1 MPPKKEKSPKSAKKQ
16 QLDSKGWEVGLLAA
30 QIEEDQWKPT
40 IYFAVGEKLENEVFL
55 DALSAAINVPLRKL
69 FSVISWK
76 GTMKQ
81 ISELGDPKKQKAND
95 LPMFYE
101 ITEAAWALLDKGEE
115 IPLPLICKLIKFQIL
130 CIKQKDLQ
138 KRRFENKPT
147 GEAEA
152 TVLPSAGKKKTDKKS
167 AGKAKGKVEKKSPEP
182 PVAKKTTKLL
192 KRGEVEVIDRCIN
205 DEPDDGP
212 QHYIIIQG
220 FQNLQFLLMLGELG
234 INISAVIRISY
245 EMNKNIVQ
253 LDIDESEMQPP
264 HSPEATEAEKQQK
277 EAAIKSLEL
286 FWKYL
291 DPVLNSGKPGSKLFD
306 IAKLQYTVRES
317 MLPEEWNDDAKLEL
331 GTAIFEDIASMIYDC
346 EDWKRQYQNYL
357 HNVKLITVPGALKNE
372 EILALHSSVSRKKLS
387 SANLASYLEQ
397 DSSTS
402 RVDMRYYN
410 DLMSLVP
417 LESLSVPL
425 ILHCMLEQVVATEES
440 LTPPSELAPKPRKDG
455 LDQSL
460 ADHLLSS
467 VVSLC
472 MSEDEKQKIIRELK
486 NPQRMPMN
494 EHSAHLTFYNVEGK
508 QNDIIKGD
516 EPLPNEEGAKPKQDI
531 QLPVFEEEN
540 QKVIEMG
547 KYEQKRPYGKQPLLL
562 NLHDTMTQ
570 RTHHLQVIHGFDPAK
585 VEQEMMKKL
594 PITKLLNFTPPLPE
608 IDDKRLASIQDL
620 MYYCTSE
627 KITSSEVERA
637 FKQFLFESLKLT
649 KVDENGELEEKEDTF
664 EENFKLTSI
673 PWDDPVSFAKEMKE
687 IANIKKIDAQNNNSG
702 YILTNVSE
710 ESETCPLKF
719 NRQNSRKC
727 SMSCKEPLCSEEVVG
742 ASEMVEEQSR
752 RESLT
757 EKNKAETLKTD
768 IKEIAKLQLR
778 SLMEWCYAE
787 QHDPIVLSQVLQ
799 EAVPF
804 YRCVD
809 TYYHRQDNSTL
820 LVLHNPMN
828 EQRQCKQSWKTAL
841 HSDVGF
847 RYYLEYVASL
857 ISDWVEEEE
866 VKYQEEMA
874 AKELEAQKLQI
885 TPSEVPV
892 EPVTISEK
900 PKKGK
905 TASGSKTQSTTPGP
919 QSKPETIVEE
929 EDKEKSN
936 EPFMR
941 EGSLKA
947 WKKEQEKLKEEDQ
960 KKDKKGKKER
970 AESKKKE
977 GKTPS
982 VASKATKSAK
992 KSAKQDT
999 KSTKEQETTSVI
1011 LPEVEQPNEP
1021 KEEFYKFTGYNFGN
1035 DLIQVS
1041 GEIKSLFPVDGGHI
1055 QVKIINFLHGSTII
1069 QVCLMKDNHHF
1080 FTYITDPIKSL
1091 DENKVVPTE
1100 RKQSETSKEEGER
1113 TKFSVSKFE
1122 SFSAVLDDGI
1132 ILTLSKDGPE
1142 KEQKKVEEDPILAEI
1157 LNMPPVHAPT
1167 PAPVTT
1173 PPPTAKTDK
1182 SSKNKSAPSGKGKHK
1197 KEIISSAP
1205 VEEPHQPIEE
1215 PKVEIQQPELVP
1227 APTPENVPEPPVFLR
1242 LNACSPDGLLTTFF
1256 TECSIGI
1263 NNEDECEERILLR
1276 QSYPIKTKGS
1286 QPCEAARK
1294 WPAMQEASR
1303 VITLQGTVVKYMMDG
1318 STEILFADGT
1328 VSRSPD
1334 SGPISIPQPSLVT
1347 REQPEMKDQEPKNG
1361 KELKRALSDEGNKR
1375 GKHGDVD
1382 QSAPKNDASS
1392 AVYPLPGTWIT
1403 TTPIGLV
1410 IGTKGTEKLDTKP
1423 ILVYKATDPGTGEI
1437 MITRQDK
1444 VVTVF
1449 GSDNT
1454 MVEHADGTRI
1464 TTFFQDVSNP
1474 DDKMQDET
1482 EVIPEKVTRCV
1493 KCIKVE
1499 CMGFATVLMNW
1510 DECTCSAVFGNGTTI
1525 IANLQ
1530 GMYQVFPASIGSLL
1544 IDQDG
1549 CALYTS
1555 GTNND
1560 IVKHPTIIPTEL
1572 QPGAYFMKCNSPIIC
1587 EVMDPEGNYFQVML
1601 DGNIFA
1607 AIHSDKQKRKDD
1619 QRIKDEP
1626 ITYTKHAPR
1635 LFILHADGSG
1645 TELLRSSVVE
1655 EYIYQ
1660 ASSNSTTAVLK
1671 EQLPEYPGVLG
1682 ITFLKP
1688 STRDVGARWLIKKD
1702 TADIIPPNLQ
1712 SRKWNTFPQ
1721 RECKVPGPPI
1731 GMQPCDQ
1738 QVQQAE
1744 SPSPAVLKCP
1754 AVLEVRQLFQHEP
1767 INTEMQLKIQTCLK
1781 EYIERVLQK
1790 EQVLNEMRLKEPRN
1804 EEEVAHAAN
1813 LLKLVLSLPDDELCQ
1828 MEEKEANKVDVAS
1841 IYEEAISS
1849 TFQNVS
1855 EKYTCEWIEAD
1866 SESNQKC
1873 ISASRWPQIMEQY
1886 RQELEA
1892 DKACRLALRNMI
1904 VPPYFLS
1911 ELDQAFDTPQNYD
1924 MDYLQS
1930 QTMKIQGPSA
1940 DSGMDVTYSP
1950 TPDPGMHSDTCPL
1963 KRRES
1968 SSQQAMSSQHQ
1979 YSKPDVANSPTY
1991 TNPVDGMGS
2000 GACSHSPTQQII
2012 TSQYLYSKPEVN
2024 KKSTHSS
2031 SAQQAETDTCS
2042 IKRSG
2047 GPTQKEVFPQ
2057 CQYSNPE
2064 TILQRITEQDLT
2076 SQKPNNHC
2084 SLHKPLSIPV
2094 NELKDIGTINGMVE
2108 YKPEELPGNE
2118 SNIIFHKSLVIDA
2131 ASQPRKEK
2139 VKLPS
2144 AILSSK
2150 PFSQPNKKFAVLE
2163 EPVRRKVNTVSITGA
2178 VASGLLKEPVRGF
2191 ELFPRKM
2198 NFGVLQEGFTYAST
2212 VSLRN
2217 VGIDSCRF
2225 RVKQPPPSTGLR
2237 VHFKPGPVAAGL
2249 KTDLEVELYAMAIG
2263 LEHPEGAGYL
2273 CHYLEIQTEA
2283 DELFLPITATVL
2295 TENVYKERPE
2305 EFPKGGKAAGVR
2317 LICTEPTFRMDIMR
2331 PRRLLSTAIDPVD
2344 NCIPCET

>member
-16 QLDSKGWEVGLLAA
+16 QLNSKGWEVGLLAA

-40 IYFAVGEKLENEVFL
+40 IYFAVGEKLENEIFL
-55 DALSAAINVPLRKL
+55 DALLAAINVPLRKL
-69 FSVISWK
+69 FSVVSWK

-81 ISELGDPKKQKAND
+81 ISELGDPKKQKANG

-115 IPLPLICKLIKFQIL
+115 LPLPLICKLIKFQIL

-138 KRRFENKPT
+138 KRGVENKPT

-152 TVLPSAGKKKTDKKS
+152 TVLPNAGKKKTDKKS

-220 FQNLQFLLMLGELG
+220 FQNLQFLLMLEELG
-234 INISAVIRISY
+234 IKISAVIRISY
-245 EMNKNIVQ
+245 ETNKNIVQ
-253 LDIDESEMQPP
+253 LHTAESEMQPP
-264 HSPEATEAEKQQK
+264 QTPKATEAEKQQK

-291 DPVLNSGKPGSKLFD
+291 EPVLNSGKPGSKLFD
-306 IAKLQYTVRES
+306 IARLQYTVKES
-317 MLPEEWNDDAKLEL
+317 MLPEEWNDDTKLEL
-331 GTAIFEDIASMIYDC
+331 GTVIFEDIATMIYDC

-357 HNVKLITVPGALKNE
+357 LNIKLITVPGALKDE
-372 EILALHSSVSRKKLS
+372 EVHALYSSVSREKLS

-397 DSSTS
+397 DSSS
-402 RVDMRYYN
+402 LRVDMRYYN

-425 ILHCMLEQVVATEES
+425 ILHCILEQVVATEES
-440 LTPPSELAPKPRKDG
+440 LTPPSELAPKSRKDG

-460 ADHLLSS
+460 ADHLLST
-467 VVSLC
+467 VISLS
-472 MSEDEKQKIIRELK
+472 MSEDDKQD
-486 NPQRMPMN
+486 
-494 EHSAHLTFYNVEGK
+494 
-508 QNDIIKGD
+508 DIIKGD
-516 EPLPNEEGAKPKQDI
+516 KPLPNEEGAKPKGDI
-531 QLPVFEEEN
+531 QLPVLEEEE

-562 NLHDTMTQ
+562 NLHDAMTQ

-594 PITKLLNFTPPLPE
+594 PMTKLLNFTPPLPE

-637 FKQFLFESLKLT
+637 FKQFLFESMKLT

-664 EENFKLTSI
+664 EENLKPTSI
-673 PWDDPVSFAKEMKE
+673 PWDDPVRFAKEMKE
-687 IANIKKIDAQNNNSG
+687 IANIKKVDAQNNNSEK
-702 YILTNVSE
+702 L
-710 ESETCPLKF
+710 
-719 NRQNSRKC
+719 
-727 SMSCKEPLCSEEVVG
+727 VG
-742 ASEMVEEQSR
+742 ASEMVEMQSR

-757 EKNKAETLKTD
+757 EKNKAETLKID

-787 QHDPIVLSQVLQ
+787 QHDPITLSQVLQ

-847 RYYLEYVASL
+847 RNYLEHVASL
-857 ISDWVEEEE
+857 ISDWVVEEEE
-866 VKYQEEMA
+866 VVQYQEEMA

-892 EPVTISEK
+892 ELVTISEK

-905 TASGSKTQSTTPGP
+905 DASASKTRSSTPGP
-919 QSKPETIVEE
+919 PFKPETVVEE

-992 KSAKQDT
+992 KSARQDT
-999 KSTKEQETTSVI
+999 KSTKEQETTSMIV
-1011 LPEVEQPNEP
+1011 PEVEQPNEP

-1035 DLIQVS
+1035 DLVQVS
-1041 GEIKSLFPVDGGHI
+1041 GEVKSLFPVDGGQI
-1055 QVKIINFLHGSTII
+1055 QVKIMNFLHGSTII

-1091 DENKVVPTE
+1091 DENKVVPKD
-1100 RKQSETSKEEGER
+1100 RKQSETINEEGER
-1113 TKFSVSKFE
+1113 TKLSVSKFE

-1132 ILTLSKDGPE
+1132 ILTLSKDAPE
-1142 KEQKKVEEDPILAEI
+1142 KEQKVEEDPILAEI
-1157 LNMPPVHAPT
+1157 LNMPPVHTPT
-1167 PAPVTT
+1167 PAPVIT

-1197 KEIISSAP
+1197 KEIVSSAP
-1205 VEEPHQPIEE
+1205 VEEPLQPIKE
-1215 PKVEIQQPELVP
+1215 PKVEIQQTELVP
-1227 APTPENVPEPPVFLR
+1227 APTPEDVPEPPVFLR

-1256 TECSIGI
+1256 TERSIGI

-1334 SGPISIPQPSLVT
+1334 SGPVSILQPPLVT
-1347 REQPEMKDQEPKNG
+1347 REQPEMKVQEPKNE
-1361 KELKRALSDEGNKR
+1361 KELKRALSDEGNER
-1375 GKHGDVD
+1375 GKRGDVD
-1382 QSAPKNDASS
+1382 QSAPRNDASS
-1392 AVYPLPGTWIT
+1392 AIYPLPGTWTT

-1410 IGTKGTEKLDTKP
+1410 IGTKGKEKLDIKP
-1423 ILVYKATDPGTGEI
+1423 ILVYKATDPGTGEV

-1454 MVEHADGTRI
+1454 IVEHADGTRI
-1464 TTFFQDVSNP
+1464 TTFFQDVSIP
-1474 DDKMQDET
+1474 DDKLQDET

-1510 DECTCSAVFGNGTTI
+1510 DDCTCSAVFGNGTTI
-1525 IANLQ
+1525 IAKPQ
-1530 GMYQVFPASIGSLL
+1530 GIYQVFPASVGSLL

-1549 CALYTS
+1549 CAIYTS

-1560 IVKHPTIIPTEL
+1560 IVKHSTINPTEL

-1587 EVMDPEGNYFQVML
+1587 EVIDPEGNYFQVML

-1607 AIHSDKQKRKDD
+1607 AVHSDEQKRKDD
-1619 QRIKDEP
+1619 QRIKHEP

-1645 TELLRSSVVE
+1645 TELLRSRDVE

-1688 STRDVGARWLIKKD
+1688 STRDVGSRWLIKKD
-1702 TADIIPPNLQ
+1702 TASIIPPNLQ

-1731 GMQPCDQ
+1731 GMQLCDQ
-1738 QVQQAE
+1738 QVQPAE

-1754 AVLEVRQLFQHEP
+1754 AVLEVRQLFQHQP
-1767 INTEMQLKIQTCLK
+1767 INVEMQLKMQTCLK

-1804 EEEVAHAAN
+1804 EEEVARAAN
-1813 LLKLVLSLPDDELCQ
+1813 LLKLVLSLPDDELRQ

-1855 EKYTCEWIEAD
+1855 ERYTCEWIEAD
-1866 SESNQKC
+1866 SESNQKRIC
-1873 ISASRWPQIMEQY
+1873 ASRWPQTMEQY

-1911 ELDQAFDTPQNYD
+1911 ELDTAFDTSQNYD
-1924 MDYLQS
+1924 MDYLRS
-1930 QTMKIQGPSA
+1930 QTMKIPGPSA
-1940 DSGMDVTYSP
+1940 DSGMGVINSPIYPASAHGIASDTCSFKRNSLAQQIVTSQHQYPAPDVTNSP
-1950 TPDPGMHSDTCPL
+1950 TPAPGMRSDTCPL

-1968 SSQQAMSSQHQ
+1968 SSQQAMSSQYQ
-1979 YSKPDVANSPTY
+1979 YPKPDVANSPMY
-1991 TNPVDGMGS
+1991 TNPVHGMGS
-2000 GACSHSPTQQII
+2000 GTCSHSPTQQII

-2031 SAQQAETDTCS
+2031 SAQQTETDTCS
-2042 IKRSG
+2042 LKRSG

-2057 CQYSNPE
+2057 CQYSNTE

-2076 SQKPNNHC
+2076 SQKPNNC
-2084 SLHKPLSIPV
+2084 WSLHKPLSIPV

-2118 SNIIFHKSLVIDA
+2118 SNIIFHKSLVLDA

-2150 PFSQPNKKFAVLE
+2150 PFSQPNKKFAAIE

-2191 ELFPRKM
+2191 ELFPREM
-2198 NFGVLQEGFTYAST
+2198 NFGILQEGLTYAST
-2212 VSLRN
+2212 VTLKN

-2249 KTDLEVELYAMAIG
+2249 KTDLEIELYALAIG
-2263 LEHPEGAGYL
+2263 LERPEGAGYL

-2305 EFPKGGKAAGVR
+2305 EFPKGGKTAGVR
-2317 LICTEPTFRMDIMR
+2317 LICTEPTFHMDIVR
-2331 PRRLLSTAIDPVD
+2331 PRRLLSTDPVD
-2344 NCIPCET
+2344 NCILCET